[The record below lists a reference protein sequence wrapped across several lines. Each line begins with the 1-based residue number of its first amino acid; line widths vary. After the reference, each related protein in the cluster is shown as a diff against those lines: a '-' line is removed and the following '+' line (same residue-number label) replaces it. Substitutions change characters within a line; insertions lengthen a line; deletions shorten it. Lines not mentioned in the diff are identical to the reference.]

1 MPTDRREFLALSG
14 AALASALLPSAVIG
28 RSWAAGR
35 GSWPARD
42 RISKIGVQLY
52 TVRDLMKSDFE
63 GTIAQVARIGYQ
75 EVEFAGYFGKS
86 AAEVRKILD
95 ANGLVSPSSHIAIED
110 LEKDPNA
117 VFDYARTVG
126 HEWVVVAWLDE
137 DRRNSVAA
145 LQRVADEFN
154 VIGQKAK
161 AAGLRFAYHNHNP
174 EFTPIEGQLPYD
186 IFLSRTDPALVQ
198 FEMDLYWIVNGGGD
212 PLRYFARYP
221 GRFPMVHVKD
231 MTKDRTMVD
240 VGRGAI
246 DWKKIFAH
254 AKEAGIEHW
263 FVEHDEPP
271 SPMADIKVSYEYL
284 RRLDF

>member
-1 MPTDRREFLALSG
+1 MRSDRRDFLALTG
-14 AALASALLPSAVIG
+14 AALAAGLLPRALRAESG
-28 RSWAAGR
+28 LPSPE
-35 GSWPARD
+35 SWPFPA
-42 RISKIGVQLY
+42 RISKIGLQLY

-63 GTIAQVARIGYQ
+63 GTVAQVAKIGYK

-117 VFDYARTVG
+117 IFDYARTVG
-126 HEWVVVAWLDE
+126 HEWVIVAWLDE
-137 DRRNSVAA
+137 DRRNTVAA
-145 LQRVADEFN
+145 LEKVADEFN
-154 VIGQKAK
+154 AIGEKAK

-186 IFLSRTDPALVQ
+186 IFLSRTDPKLVQ

-212 PLRYFARYP
+212 PLKYFAKYP

-231 MTKDRTMVD
+231 MTKDRKMVD
-240 VGRGAI
+240 VGQGAI
-246 DWKKIFAH
+246 DWKGIFSH
-254 AKEAGIEHW
+254 AKEAGIEHY
-263 FVEHDEPP
+263 FVEHDEPT
-271 SPMADIKVSYEYL
+271 SPLADIKVSYDYL
-284 RRLDF
+284 RGLRF

>member
-1 MPTDRREFLALSG
+1 MASDRREFLALTG
-14 AALASALLPSAVIG
+14 AALAAGLLPPPLRAESRVP
-28 RSWAAGR
+28 SPE
-35 GSWPARD
+35 SDVLPAR
-42 RISKIGVQLY
+42 IPKIGLQLY
-52 TVRDLMKSDFE
+52 TVRDLMKSDFA
-63 GTIAQVARIGYQ
+63 GTIGQVAKIGYR

-86 AAEVRKILD
+86 ATEVRKILD
-95 ANGLVSPSSHIAIED
+95 ANGLKSPSSHIAIEE

-117 VFDYARTVG
+117 VFDFARTVG

-145 LQRVADEFN
+145 LQRAADEFN
-154 VIGQKAK
+154 VIGEKAK
-161 AAGLRFAYHNHNP
+161 GAGLRFAYHNHNP

-186 IFLSRTDPALVQ
+186 IFLSRTDPTLVQ

-212 PLRYFARYP
+212 PLKYFASWP

-231 MTKDRTMVD
+231 MTKDRKMVD
-240 VGRGAI
+240 VGQGAI
-246 DWKKIFAH
+246 DWKGIFAH

-271 SPMADIKVSYEYL
+271 TPLKDIRISYDYL
-284 RRLDF
+284 RRLTF